1 MARFLKL
8 ERIEIQG
15 FKSFYGRTQFDFP
28 TGITAV
34 VGPNGC
40 GKSNIGDAISWVLGE
55 QKASSLRSDRME
67 DVIFNGTEGRKPL
80 GMAEVSL
87 RFGNLRLASGDDP
100 GHGAN
105 GNGRTAIDT
114 AGDGNGHLTGI
125 VPEEGEGGMIAATLT
140 GSAAG
145 SDQPVD
151 IPLVE
156 EAPADSGQTEGAP
169 GADGRPGARFF
180 LEELEEQV
188 VVTRRLYRSGESE
201 YSLNGQ
207 RCRLKDIQELLSRTE
222 IGTRLYSTIE
232 QGKIDQI
239 LSAKPKDRRSIIEE
253 AAGILG
259 YKVKRR
265 QSEVKLEAAQANL
278 LRISDIAAEVEKQ
291 INSLRRQ
298 AGKARRY
305 RRLQESLRERRTV
318 LAYRRLLGIDEER
331 KVTRAAIESL
341 QESEAAAAADL
352 ARLEAEVESLR
363 RKLEEAEESSRSRRD
378 QIHAHDKEIDRLQG
392 RRQAGEEQARDLRQR
407 IVDARREAEEL
418 STRLTDFERRRQ
430 ELALTLAG
438 QQEQV
443 AQAEAGLATIER
455 RRDGQVEEIGER
467 EAGLDRTRDE
477 LMRHLDEVAAMQG
490 RQATLQEQIRSARTT
505 LERLEREAVECS
517 SAGDQAMLALQEM
530 QSTGRATQLR
540 IEEGTRRRQALQTE
554 VAAASENLA
563 ELERKAEERKG
574 RAAALAERLEELREL
589 ERQHAGYATGV
600 GDLLRGAAGFAPL
613 GVVGARLDVPLG
625 LDRCVAAALGEL
637 CEAVLIASPEEATRG
652 VGHLRHGAAG
662 RVSFVRESE
671 TSALD
676 APALPA
682 DLAVQPGIDGLLR
695 DRIGGLPHGGPVA
708 VALAR
713 AVLVDRFETAMS
725 LHDRW
730 PEWDFVTREGDI
742 VRRNGVI
749 TGGEGPELHHGV
761 LARRAELADVERRVD
776 EVQSAADA
784 AEGHLVELRHEVAE
798 RRAALE
804 QATAALRSE
813 EQLKFQGDLLEQ
825 QKRAELERLQRTGPM
840 LQSERE
846 RIERDV
852 SSFESEATRL
862 DDSLELAERRRQ
874 ELDAE
879 IRLASEDLA
888 TRRQALEAVQKEAGD
903 ARAALAGGQQRLE
916 ALGREAQS
924 LDETARD
931 TARRRDSR
939 EQECAAWDER
949 IRVLESQEIELKQAH
964 DSALAQR
971 AEAAAQEESAMAALA
986 YDRSLLHAREQSARD
1001 GRTAHEARREELQ
1014 QRELALARVSSD
1026 FDHLVDSCRED
1037 LDTTPA
1043 ALRES
1048 PPEFDPERS
1057 LEDDATEVT
1066 EIKTSLESIGAVN
1079 LMAIEQCNELEERH
1093 AFLAEQRKDLEEAT
1107 ASLRETIRRINR
1119 ESRQRFLAAFEAVQ
1133 AGFLECFTTLFGGG
1147 HAELRLQDDSEDVL
1161 EAGIEIAAQPPGK
1174 KLQSLTLLSG
1184 GEKALTAVALL
1195 FSLFRYRPSPFCVL
1209 DEVDAPLDEANVDRF
1224 TRMLQQLTDETQF
1237 ILITHNRKSMEAA
1250 DLLYGITME
1259 EPGVSKVLPLK
1270 FE

>member
-28 TGITAV
+28 SGITAV

-40 GKSNIGDAISWVLGE
+40 GKSNVGDAISWVLGE

-87 RFGNLRLASGDDP
+87 RFGNLRLTPAPQEGD
-100 GHGAN
+100 GGG
-105 GNGRTAIDT
+105 GNGRLPAP
-114 AGDGNGHLTGI
+114 GDGGDGRE
-125 VPEEGEGGMIAATLT
+125 VAAAPESGAGGMLAATL
-140 GSAAG
+140 AG
-145 SDQPVD
+145 LPEEADRPVD
-151 IPLVE
+151 IPLME
-156 EAPADSGQTEGAP
+156 EATPEAGDPDQESGNGSGA
-169 GADGRPGARFF
+169 GVGIF
-180 LEELEEQV
+180 LEDLEEEV

-201 YSLNGQ
+201 YSLNGH

-239 LSAKPKDRRSIIEE
+239 LSAKPKDRRAIIEE

-259 YKVKRR
+259 YKHKRR

-278 LRISDIAAEVEKQ
+278 LRISDIASEVEKQ

-318 LAYRRLLGIDEER
+318 LAYRRLLAIDEER
-331 KVTRAAIESL
+331 NATRAAIETL
-341 QESEAAAAADL
+341 QDSEAAAAADL
-352 ARLEAEVESLR
+352 ARVEAEVESLR
-363 RKLEEAEESSRSRRD
+363 RKLEEGEEASRGRRD

-392 RRQAGEEQARDLRQR
+392 RRQAGEEQARDLQQR
-407 IVDARREAEEL
+407 IVAARREVEEL
-418 STRLTDFERRRQ
+418 GTGLSECERRRA
-430 ELALTLAG
+430 ELAATIAE
-438 QQEQV
+438 QQ
-443 AQAEAGLATIER
+443 AQALQAEVDLASVEP
-455 RRDGQVEEIGER
+455 RRDAQAAEIGAR
-467 EAGLDRTRDE
+467 EAALDGIRDD
-477 LMRHLDEVAAMQG
+477 LMRHLQAVAAMQG
-490 RQATLQEQIRSARTT
+490 RQATLQEQIRASRMT
-505 LERLEREAVECS
+505 LQRLEKEAVECA
-517 SAGDQAMLALQEM
+517 SAGEQAMRALQEM
-530 QSTGRATQLR
+530 QSSGRARQAR
-540 IEEGTRRRQALQTE
+540 IDEGTRRRQALQADE
-554 VAAASENLA
+554 AGASERLA
-563 ELERKAEERKG
+563 EVERRAEERKG
-574 RAAALAERLEELREL
+574 RAATLAERLGELREL

-613 GVVGARLDVPLG
+613 GVVGERLDVPMG
-625 LDRCVAAALGEL
+625 LDRAVAAALGEL
-637 CEAVLIASPEEATRG
+637 CEAVLIAATEEARRG
-652 VGHLRHGAAG
+652 VAHLRQRATG
-662 RVSFVRESE
+662 RVSFVRATEQ
-671 TSALD
+671 D
-676 APALPA
+676 AIEVPSLPP
-682 DLAVQPGIDGLLR
+682 DLGTQPGVAGLLG
-695 DRIGGLPHGGPVA
+695 DRIGGLPSGGPVA

-713 AVLVDRFETAMS
+713 AVLVDGFDAAIA

-730 PEWDFVTREGDI
+730 PEWDFVTVQGDI

-761 LARRAELADVERRVD
+761 LARRAELADVQRRVE
-776 EVQSAADA
+776 EVQRAADA
-784 AEGHLVELRHEVAE
+784 AEGQLAELRREVAA
-798 RRAALE
+798 RRAALDD
-804 QATAALRSE
+804 ASVALQSE
-813 EQLKFQGDLLEQ
+813 EQQKFQADLLEQ
-825 QKRAELERLQRTGPM
+825 QRRAELERLQRTGPM
-840 LQSERE
+840 LQSERD
-846 RIERDV
+846 RIEREV
-852 SSFESEATRL
+852 AFCESEA
-862 DDSLELAERRRQ
+862 
-874 ELDAE
+874 AE
-879 IRLASEDLA
+879 IEGHLESAGRLRAELEGEIRIAAEALA
-888 TRRQALEAVQKEAGD
+888 TRRQELESVQKEAGES
-903 ARAALAGGQQRLE
+903 RAALAGGQQRLE
-916 ALGREAQS
+916 ALGRESRS
-924 LDETARD
+924 LDEAAQD
-931 TARRRDSR
+931 TARRRDAG
-939 EQECAAWDER
+939 QAECASWEER
-949 IRVLESQEIELKQAH
+949 IGVLEAQEVELQQLH
-964 DSALAQR
+964 DSALSLR
-971 AEAAAQEESAMAALA
+971 AAASAQEEAAMAALA
-986 YDRSLLHAREQSARD
+986 YDRSLLHAREQSARE
-1001 GRTAHEARREELQ
+1001 GRAAHEARREELQ
-1014 QRELALARVSSD
+1014 QRELSLARVSSD
-1026 FDHLVDSCRED
+1026 FDHLVDGCRED

-1043 ALRES
+1043 ALRQS

-1057 LEDDATEVT
+1057 LQEEAAEVA
-1066 EIKTSLESIGAVN
+1066 EIKTNLESIGPVN
-1079 LMAIEQCNELEERH
+1079 LMAIEQCSELEERH
-1093 AFLAEQRKDLEEAT
+1093 TFLSEQRRDLEEAT

-1133 AGFLECFTTLFGGG
+1133 AGFVECFTTLFGGG
-1147 HAELRLQDDSEDVL
+1147 HAELRLQDDTDDVL